1 MQRFMAVC
9 VSLVTIAGAA
19 AVFADDAGPAKDV
32 PELQA
37 LQHYH
42 GTWDVAVTDNEFS
55 TGESTARWILG
66 GRFLEQA
73 GVMHSKDGKEIG
85 VTTLFTFDTN
95 KKTYRSW
102 MFFSTG
108 SVSQAEMTWDA
119 KSKTMTSLTRPNADG
134 VRSTVTADFSEASQE
149 RWKFVFTDRD
159 GKAAGE
165 MRGVNTLRKDAATT
179 PKPAATAKDFSNR
192 TAELKVLDR
201 FLGTWRTEYRMPKAE
216 WTPEEK
222 RGSAEL
228 VYTRELD
235 GQFIRERG
243 TDSDKTTTMITTM
256 LLTFDADKQNYR
268 GWWFDSLGNTNEST
282 GRWDEAS
289 RTLFWTRIEP
299 NDFNNTSQHSFPD
312 SGKFDWK
319 VLVQDKQGV
328 AMFRMEG
335 TSLRVPTKK

>member
-1 MQRFMAVC
+1 MRRLMTVC
-9 VSLVTIAGAA
+9 WSLAIILGLSPVNAEDT
-19 AVFADDAGPAKDV
+19 GPAKDV

-42 GTWDVAVTDNEFS
+42 GTWDVAVTGNEFS
-55 TGESTARWILG
+55 KGESTARWILD

-85 VTTLFTFDTN
+85 VATLFTFDTT

-134 VRSTVTADFSEASQE
+134 VRSTVTADFSEAGKE
-149 RWKFVFTDRD
+149 RWKFIFADRD
-159 GKAAGE
+159 GNAAGE
-165 MRGVNTLRKDAATT
+165 MSGVNTLRKEAVATT
-179 PKPAATAKDFSNR
+179 KPTVVKEASDRSV
-192 TAELKVLDR
+192 ELKVLDR

-228 VYTRELD
+228 VYTRELG

-243 TDSDKTTTMITTM
+243 THSDQTTATL
-256 LLTFDADKQNYR
+256 LLTFDAKKKNYR
-268 GWWFDSLGNTNEST
+268 GWWFNSQGNTSEST
-282 GRWDEAS
+282 GRWDEKS
-289 RTLFWTRIEP
+289 NTLFWTGVEP
-299 NDFNNTSQHSFPD
+299 NEFNGTSQHQFSD
-312 SGKFDWK
+312 GKYDWK
-319 VLVQDKQGV
+319 VLVQDKQGI

-335 TSLRVPTKK
+335 TSLRVKDAKK

>member
-1 MQRFMAVC
+1 MRRLMAVC
-9 VSLVTIAGAA
+9 WSLAIILGLSPVNAEDT
-19 AVFADDAGPAKDV
+19 GPARDV

-73 GVMHSKDGKEIG
+73 GVMHSRDGKEIG

-102 MFFSTG
+102 TFFSTG

-119 KSKTMTSLTRPNADG
+119 KSKTMTSVTRPNADG
-134 VRSTVTADFSEASQE
+134 VRSTVTADFSEAGKE

-159 GKAAGE
+159 GKTAGE
-165 MRGVNTLRKDAATT
+165 MRGVNTLRKDVPTT
-179 PKPAATAKDFSNR
+179 PKPAATTKDFSDR

-201 FLGTWRTEYRMPKAE
+201 FLGTWTTEYRMPKSE

-243 TDSDKTTTMITTM
+243 THSDQTTATL

-268 GWWFDSLGNTNEST
+268 GWWFNSLGQTNEST
-282 GRWDEAS
+282 GRWDEKS
-289 RTLFWTRIEP
+289 STLFWTGVEP
-299 NDFNNTSQHSFPD
+299 NEFKGTSQHQFVGSD
-312 SGKFDWK
+312 KFDWK
-319 VLVQDKQGV
+319 VLVQDQQGV

-335 TSLRVPTKK
+335 ASLRVPTKK